1 MVFNIDKFL
10 ESFRKNIQNGEDL
23 KDKIKQSIKEVCGID
38 VDKEDF
44 EIRGNKVV
52 LKTDPI
58 IKTEIVFN
66 KKKIIEKIQTDKS
79 LDFF

>member
-10 ESFRKNIQNGEDL
+10 ESFRKKIQNGEDL
-23 KDKIKQSIKEVCGID
+23 KDEIKQSIKEVCGID

>member
-10 ESFRKNIQNGEDL
+10 ESFRKNIQGGEEL
-23 KDKIKQSIKEVCGID
+23 KEKIQRSIKEVCGIE

-44 EIRGNKVV
+44 EIKGNKII

-66 KKKIIEKIQTDKS
+66 KKNIIEKIQTDKS

>member
-23 KDKIKQSIKEVCGID
+23 KDEIKQSIKEVCGID